1 MESLILQTAIG
12 LVFVFAISAGLV
24 SVITEAISRYVGL
37 RAEYLLRGLRTL
49 VDGGG
54 NFTLPFWEAVTGRV
68 SSNRTADAAAPVAHG
83 AANSAVQAANHA
95 AAAAVTAAT
104 AAATKSKKANQAAV
118 SAAATATAATAGS
131 GDKALADADAS
142 AQANAAAGQ
151 AATDATKASEA
162 CAAAAAALKAVQDA
176 AQLSAVKQPPA
187 LVARIMAHPLIG
199 VTAHAGQ
206 GPGRAGD
213 APLKNQQRRQL
224 PSYLSGRSFAQ
235 ALIDVIVPDARE
247 ATTMTQIKQGIASI
261 PAGDIPDHLR
271 AALQSMTDN
280 ANADVAAF
288 RINLEHWYDDQMSR
302 VSGWYKRHTRWVSLA
317 LGVIVVLVFNL
328 NVLTIAR
335 SIYTDEAL
343 RGSIVTQAT
352 QASNCGEKDPA
363 TCLKDLRGTLA
374 SVRGAGLPIGWTKVA
389 PCASPQTG
397 CNWFEDRGLW
407 VRHGRVWTI
416 QIPELGLLLLG
427 WALMVIALL
436 PGANFWFD
444 ILGRLGTL
452 RASGPKP
459 KTT

>member
-1 MESLILQTAIG
+1 MDSLILQTAIG

-24 SVITEAISRYVGL
+24 SVITESISRYVGL

-54 NFTLPFWEAVTGRV
+54 DFTLPFWEAVTGRV
-68 SSNRTADAAAPVAHG
+68 SNKRTAAGAVPVAPDAAS
-83 AANSAVQAANHA
+83 SAVQAADHA
-95 AAAAVTAAT
+95 AAAASTAGLARSERAAQ
-104 AAATKSKKANQAAV
+104 AAATGAA
-118 SAAATATAATAGS
+118 SAARGR
-131 GDKALADADAS
+131 DKAQS
-142 AQANAAAGQ
+142 TANASTHSDAA
-151 AATDATKASEA
+151 AAEAVNASKVS
-162 CAAAAAALKAVQDA
+162 AAAAAAFKAVHTA
-176 AQLSAVKQPPA
+176 AQLAAVPAANRPPA

-206 GPGRAGD
+206 GPARAGD

-224 PSYLSGRSFAQ
+224 PSYVSGRSFAQ
-235 ALIDVIVPDARE
+235 ALIDVIVPDARG
-247 ATTMTQIKQGIASI
+247 ATTMTQIEQSIASI
-261 PAGDIPDHLR
+261 PPGDIPEQLR

-288 RINLEHWYDDQMSR
+288 RTNLEHWYDDQMSR
-302 VSGWYKRHTRWVSLA
+302 VSGWYKRHTRWVSLV

-343 RGSIVTQAT
+343 RGSVVTQAT
-352 QASNCGEKDPA
+352 QASSCGKKDPA
-363 TCLKDLRGTLA
+363 TCLQDLRGTLA

-389 PCASPQTG
+389 PCAVPKSG

-407 VRHGRVWTI
+407 VHHGQIWTI
-416 QIPELGLLLLG
+416 QIAEFGLLLLG
-427 WALMVIALL
+427 WVLMAIALL

-452 RASGPKP
+452 RTSGPKP
-459 KTT
+459 KTA

>member
-1 MESLILQTAIG
+1 MDSLILQTAIG

-24 SVITEAISRYVGL
+24 SVITEAVSRYVGL

-49 VDGGG
+49 LDGGG
-54 NFTLPFWEAVTGRV
+54 TFTLPFWEAVTGRV
-68 SSNRTADAAAPVAHG
+68 SSNRTADAAAPVAHE
-83 AANSAVQAANHA
+83 AANSAVQAANRA
-95 AAAAVTAAT
+95 ATTAANAST
-104 AAATKSKKANQAAV
+104 AAATKSQQAT
-118 SAAATATAATAGS
+118 SAAATHTALAARGGATAQAAADASTQADTTAAEAATAA
-131 GDKALADADAS
+131 
-142 AQANAAAGQ
+142 ANALR
-151 AATDATKASEA
+151 ASD
-162 CAAAAAALKAVQDA
+162 AAAAALKAVQSA
-176 AQLSAVKQPPA
+176 AALAAVASANRPPA
-187 LVARIMAHPLIG
+187 LVAQLMAHPLIG

-213 APLKNQQRRQL
+213 APLKNQQRRRL

-235 ALIDVIVPDARE
+235 ALIDVIVPDARG
-247 ATTMTQIKQGIASI
+247 ATTMTQIKQSITNI

-271 AALQSMTDN
+271 AALQSMTDT
-280 ANADVAAF
+280 ANSDVAAF
-288 RINLEHWYDDQMSR
+288 RTNLEHWYDDQMSR

-317 LGVIVVLVFNL
+317 LSVVVVLVFNL

-343 RGSIVTQAT
+343 RGSVVTQAT
-352 QASNCGEKDPA
+352 QASSCGQKDPA

-374 SVRGAGLPIGWTKVA
+374 SVRGAGLPIGWTTVA
-389 PCASPQTG
+389 PCAGPKTD

-407 VRHGRVWTI
+407 VHHGRIWTI
-416 QIPELGLLLLG
+416 QIAELGLLLLG

-459 KTT
+459 RTT